1 MYTFVEEKKIEFSD
15 LEGCAMLLGEKKG
28 EKRNPIRIPCK
39 KFFSRCQKT
48 YITFMNIQYI
58 YRLQIS
64 I

>member
-48 YITFMNIQYI
+48 YITFIWA
-58 YRLQIS
+58 S
-64 I
+64 IVH